1 MKRMFVLILCS
12 DSYFSLSVSFIF
24 LIMFLIECI
33 WNCYMHVTHSSGG
46 NRQVDV
52 NINNGGGYLE
62 ISELEVK
69 LRVINVNKSSNLIVV
84 VLSYFIIII
93 FIRFI
98 KRYIKNNA

>member
-62 ISELEVK
+62 IFELEVK
-69 LRVINVNKSSNLIVV
+69 LRVITVNKTSNLIVL

-93 FIRFI
+93 FILFI
-98 KRYIKNNA
+98 KDI